1 MKKYIYGAILALII
15 SLASWGWYEHKQ
27 AQKYTQ
33 LYEVASA
40 NNKAYESDIAYN
52 SRVARAYQMSIDDL
66 KESNDSLVRE
76 LLQVKKE
83 RKIKDSQVQQMSYQK
98 SEATRTDTVN
108 LRDTIFVPRVDID
121 TTLVDQWYRLDLSLK
136 YPSTIAVTPTFESER
151 YVIVSAKRETIN
163 KPSKIF
169 FIRWFQKKHTVIT
182 VDVEEKNPHIT
193 IQQQKFIKVL

>member
-40 NNKAYESDIAYN
+40 NNKAYESDLSYN

>member
-40 NNKAYESDIAYN
+40 NNKAYESDLAYN